1 MFIYYLIILNEYFT
15 AAHLC
20 RVAPVGKEMRG
31 CVDRRIH
38 TFQLQKATAAKRGEH
53 TWQRFSSGGFCP
65 CEARFYAE
73 LLRGVEILRKEE
85 MMDEKKEKNDDSGIW
100 DYESSR

>member
-53 TWQRFSSGGFCP
+53 TWQRFLVGRLLPVRSS
-65 CEARFYAE
+65 A
-73 LLRGVEILRKEE
+73 LRRASAGRRNTQEGRNKKRK
-85 MMDEKKEKNDDSGIW
+85 KGT
-100 DYESSR
+100 

>member
-15 AAHLC
+15 GAHLC

-38 TFQLQKATAAKRGEH
+38 AFQLQKATAAKRGEH
-53 TWQRFSSGGFCP
+53 TWQRFSNGGFYP
-65 CEARFYAE
+65 CEARLYAE
-73 LLRGVEILRKEE
+73 LLRGLEISRKEE
-85 MMDEKKEKNDDSGIW
+85 MKDEKKEHNNNSEIW
-100 DYESSR
+100 ALESS